1 MKAAVR
7 DRTIGY
13 NPCEG
18 VRLPPLRDKHDRDE
32 QAISRDTFI
41 RQLLPAIPER
51 YRALVESPAEPA
63 FGGPSALAFAS
74 TRSTWRLASSTYAAW

>member
-13 NPCEG
+13 NPCED

-41 RQLLPAIPER
+41 RQLLPANPER
-51 YRALVESPAEPA
+51 VS
-63 FGGPSALAFAS
+63 GP
-74 TRSTWRLASSTYAAW
+74 